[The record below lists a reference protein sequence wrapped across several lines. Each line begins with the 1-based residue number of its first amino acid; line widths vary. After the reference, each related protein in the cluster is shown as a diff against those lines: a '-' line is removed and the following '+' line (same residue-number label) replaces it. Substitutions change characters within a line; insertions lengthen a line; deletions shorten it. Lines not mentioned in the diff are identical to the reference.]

1 MCFQTSVI
9 LDFYLGRPFLIAANK
24 FKQKEGITH
33 QGLKH
38 QLKKGNSL
46 QADCKKHPLVISSVR
61 ADGPGIV
68 SLLLALASERPG
80 QAQGEMVFH
89 ITRIHHEKMG
99 TPSPAGK
106 PNSSVLRSSSRAHT
120 VARGHAPLTLAPSS
134 SARSWSPGTGLWLMG
149 IPLQKANQT
158 VEWAPGWL
166 VSSLL
171 CQSF

>member
-38 QLKKGNSL
+38 QLKEGNSL

-68 SLLLALASERPG
+68 SLPLALASERPG

-106 PNSSVLRSSSRAHT
+106 PNSSCAAEQQQSPHSGPWPCSLDLGPIKLGKVMEPWHRP
-120 VARGHAPLTLAPSS
+120 VADGNPS
-134 SARSWSPGTGLWLMG
+134 AKTKP
-149 IPLQKANQT
+149 N
-158 VEWAPGWL
+158 
-166 VSSLL
+166 
-171 CQSF
+171 C